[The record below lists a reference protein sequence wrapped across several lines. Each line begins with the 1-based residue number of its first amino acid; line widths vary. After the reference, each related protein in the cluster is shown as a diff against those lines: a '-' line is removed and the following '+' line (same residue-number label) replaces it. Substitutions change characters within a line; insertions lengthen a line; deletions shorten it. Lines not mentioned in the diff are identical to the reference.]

1 MTTETAESSVSG
13 AARVVAASSEDP
25 AHQLTQHVAT
35 QVIRL
40 QQGYLTDRPGA
51 VASLARLRRAVTAE
65 PGDDPSV
72 WSEVFDGF
80 PDGLLGRGDTPSAAE
95 RAAHAAITIFAI
107 HQQSRVGAMH
117 RHGTSLGT
125 AVQALGRENAN
136 EDAVLRRFH
145 ALGTASSLPETLH
158 HLRGLVT
165 QLRGAAIGLDY
176 GRLARDLWRLQ
187 NPRTAPGVRLEW
199 GRAYYRSQ
207 PPKADSVGS
216 RGTRPTRSQELSDD
230 QNLR

>member
-1 MTTETAESSVSG
+1 MTTETVEGGVNSASR
-13 AARVVAASSEDP
+13 AIAASSQGLD
-25 AHQLTQHVAT
+25 HQLTQHVTAH
-35 QVIRL
+35 VIRL
-40 QQGYLTDRPGA
+40 QQGYLADRPGA
-51 VASLARLRRAVTAE
+51 VASLARLRRAVSAE
-65 PGDDPSV
+65 PGDDPAV
-72 WSEVFDGF
+72 WFDIFDGF
-80 PDGLLGRGDTPSAAE
+80 PQRLLGHGDTASAAE
-95 RAAHAAITIFAI
+95 RAAHAAVTIFAV
-107 HQQSRVGAMH
+107 HQQSRMEPMH
-117 RHGTSLGT
+117 RHGVSLGT
-125 AVQALGRENAN
+125 AVRALGRENAN

-145 ALGTASSLPETLH
+145 ALGTASSLSETLH

-216 RGTRPTRSQELSDD
+216 RVTPTTQTPGDER
-230 QNLR
+230 